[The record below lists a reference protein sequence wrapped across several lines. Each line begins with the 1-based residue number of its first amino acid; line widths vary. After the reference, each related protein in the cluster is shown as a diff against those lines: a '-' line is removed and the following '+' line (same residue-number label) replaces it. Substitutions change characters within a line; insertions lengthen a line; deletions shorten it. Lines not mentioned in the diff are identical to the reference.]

1 MPKLPLGGL
10 PPLPDPAAPFR
21 VIRKLIKGARKG
33 VKDSAEAVKDI
44 GKEMRGEGDTEEED
58 QPSDK

>member
-1 MPKLPLGGL
+1 
-10 PPLPDPAAPFR
+10 LPDPAAPFR